1 MMPVHRPRAHA
12 QGCGAAWLATWRLG
26 RACRACRYGLA
37 VPWPGGRPG
46 ITTTWRTAHYTGALP
61 GNPRAAYAGPGSIS
75 GFLYGTFTTA
85 CIKVCVQVAG
95 KPPLMGFIR
104 IGALSRMCGIGPA
117 GCSIAA
123 AVPPIMRRVPCLE
136 YYGPTWGRELGRTA
150 PPGGVQWGDLPHL
163 GRSKHETGT

>member
-1 MMPVHRPRAHA
+1 MLRDAALHGWLHGDSGGHA
-12 QGCGAAWLATWRLG
+12 
-26 RACRACRYGLA
+26 GLA
-37 VPWPGGRPG
+37 GTGWRFHGRVAGPASPQHGGLRITPG
-46 ITTTWRTAHYTGALP
+46 P

-85 CIKVCVQVAG
+85 CSKVCVQVAG

-104 IGALSRMCGIGPA
+104 IGTLSRMCGIGPA

-123 AVPPIMRRVPCLE
+123 AVLPIMRRVPCLA

-150 PPGGVQWGDLPHL
+150 PPGGVQWGGLPHL
-163 GRSKHETGT
+163 GPCCPGVVNG

>member
-1 MMPVHRPRAHA
+1 MLRDAALHGWLHGDSGVHA
-12 QGCGAAWLATWRLG
+12 
-26 RACRACRYGLA
+26 GLA
-37 VPWPGGRPG
+37 GTGWRFHGRVAGPASPQHAGLRITPG
-46 ITTTWRTAHYTGALP
+46 P

-95 KPPLMGFIR
+95 KPPLMGFIG
-104 IGALSRMCGIGPA
+104 IGTLSRMCGIGPA

-123 AVPPIMRRVPCLE
+123 AVLPIMRRVPCLA

-150 PPGGVQWGDLPHL
+150 PPAPPGGVQWGDLPHL
-163 GRSKHETGT
+163 GPCCPGVVNG

>member
-1 MMPVHRPRAHA
+1 MLRDAALHGWLHGDSGGHA
-12 QGCGAAWLATWRLG
+12 
-26 RACRACRYGLA
+26 GLA
-37 VPWPGGRPG
+37 GTGWRFHGRVAGPASPQHARLRITPG
-46 ITTTWRTAHYTGALP
+46 P

-123 AVPPIMRRVPCLE
+123 AVPPIMRRVPCLA
-136 YYGPTWGRELGRTA
+136 YYGPTWGRELRVGRTYGPTGTWGRAVGQSA
-150 PPGGVQWGDLPHL
+150 PPGAVLPR
-163 GRSKHETGT
+163 GG

>member
-1 MMPVHRPRAHA
+1 MLRDAALHGWLHGDSGGHA
-12 QGCGAAWLATWRLG
+12 
-26 RACRACRYGLA
+26 GLA
-37 VPWPGGRPG
+37 GTGWRFHGRVAGPASPQHAGLRITPG
-46 ITTTWRTAHYTGALP
+46 P

-95 KPPLMGFIR
+95 KPPLMGFIG
-104 IGALSRMCGIGPA
+104 IGTLSRMCGIGPA

-123 AVPPIMRRVPCLE
+123 AVLPIMRRVPCLA

-163 GRSKHETGT
+163 GPCCPGVVNG

>member
-1 MMPVHRPRAHA
+1 MPVHRPRAHA
-12 QGCGAAWLATWRLG
+12 QGCGAWLATWRLG

-37 VPWPGGRPG
+37 VPWPGGPASPKHAGLRITPG
-46 ITTTWRTAHYTGALP
+46 P

-95 KPPLMGFIR
+95 KPPLMGFIG
-104 IGALSRMCGIGPA
+104 IGTLSRMCGIGPA

-123 AVPPIMRRVPCLE
+123 AVLPIMRRVPCLA

-163 GRSKHETGT
+163 GPCCPGVVNG